1 MVSQLLLLVYDN
13 IRSARGA
20 KQKMK
25 ILFLRKTSRSRLSV
39 LDVLKERD
47 CPCEFVTVDSL
58 SEFQVKVSQGG
69 FDVGLIDYRALSGSE
84 ADRSDALRGP
94 GSGIPLVLLVSESEE
109 ARAFRLLGAGVI
121 WDYVIK
127 SAGKLKKL
135 PYVLQAVLV
144 RIGGLAD
151 AQRRGDEFAA
161 LYEISTRL
169 SRERGLQSI
178 LSLIVDSIIQTMSVP
193 SAFIYLYDEKRGVL
207 DLSISKGKGYAQNL
221 SIKLSEGLAGRVAAT
236 QKPLLVKNY
245 RKWKHRVKLL
255 DGITYSSVLEVPM
268 LFGGTLIG
276 VLGVAEIK
284 NEARVFTEQDERLLS
299 LFAAQAASAVYNA
312 NLFEAIQ
319 RSNQELNCLYRA
331 SDALIGAVSSNVDV
345 MCQKIAQ
352 IVVSEFQQSNCS
364 LWLLKGDSPS
374 LQRMALA
381 GPASSEIFLKPLSVD
396 GSGLISKAVRTGQ
409 IVNVPDVSADPDY
422 LAGWSAARSELVL
435 PLKSGENVIGALDL
449 QSSEEFAFHEDEV
462 RVLSRFAPRASLM
475 LEHARLVSE
484 TEQRLQRLSVLHTV
498 DIAIASSLDLQV
510 TLKVFLEQVTSQLH
524 VDAADILLL
533 NPYLQVLEFAAGRG
547 FRGTGIRRVSLRIGE
562 DAAGKAALDRM
573 LVGISRIGAA
583 PVRISHS
590 ERIEGEGFVSVY
602 AVPLIARG
610 KIKGVM
616 ELYFRNQ
623 FVADMEWQNFVET
636 LARQAAVAIDDAHLF
651 ERLQQSYTELT
662 VAYDTTIE
670 GWARLLELR
679 KFEPTGHTQHVSVMV
694 VELARRLGVPDR
706 ELKHIYRGAI
716 LHDIGKLAIPEHI
729 LLKPGALTEE
739 EVAIIRT
746 HPVIARGLLKSID
759 YLRPAAVIPY
769 AHHERWDGS
778 GYPNG
783 LIGEQIPFAARVFSV
798 VDVWDALT
806 RNQPYRPAWSEVEA
820 TSFVRSRAGS
830 DFDPLVVD
838 AFLALIQDGRNGLV
852 PGENDKI

>member
-1 MVSQLLLLVYDN
+1 
-13 IRSARGA
+13 
-20 KQKMK
+20 
-25 ILFLRKTSRSRLSV
+25 
-39 LDVLKERD
+39 
-47 CPCEFVTVDSL
+47 
-58 SEFQVKVSQGG
+58 
-69 FDVGLIDYRALSGSE
+69 
-84 ADRSDALRGP
+84 
-94 GSGIPLVLLVSESEE
+94 
-109 ARAFRLLGAGVI
+109 
-121 WDYVIK
+121 
-127 SAGKLKKL
+127 
-135 PYVLQAVLV
+135 
-144 RIGGLAD
+144 
-151 AQRRGDEFAA
+151 
-161 LYEISTRL
+161 
-169 SRERGLQSI
+169 
-178 LSLIVDSIIQTMSVP
+178 
-193 SAFIYLYDEKRGVL
+193 
-207 DLSISKGKGYAQNL
+207 
-221 SIKLSEGLAGRVAAT
+221 
-236 QKPLLVKNY
+236 
-245 RKWKHRVKLL
+245 
-255 DGITYSSVLEVPM
+255 
-268 LFGGTLIG
+268 
-276 VLGVAEIK
+276 
-284 NEARVFTEQDERLLS
+284 
-299 LFAAQAASAVYNA
+299 
-312 NLFEAIQ
+312 
-319 RSNQELNCLYRA
+319 
-331 SDALIGAVSSNVDV
+331 
-345 MCQKIAQ
+345 
-352 IVVSEFQQSNCS
+352 
-364 LWLLKGDSPS
+364 
-374 LQRMALA
+374 
-381 GPASSEIFLKPLSVD
+381 
-396 GSGLISKAVRTGQ
+396 
-409 IVNVPDVSADPDY
+409 
-422 LAGWSAARSELVL
+422 
-435 PLKSGENVIGALDL
+435 LKSGENVIGALDL

-679 KFEPTGHTQHVSVMV
+679 KFEPIGHTQHVSVMV